1 MARRRHS
8 QNQNDEASVDLT
20 PMLDIVFIMLI
31 FFIVTAV
38 FIREPGIDVIRPD
51 TETDVRQNRIA
62 ILIAVNEDN
71 EIWIDNREIEPNA
84 VRAVVER
91 MRSENPQGAIV
102 LQADVD
108 SDSGVV
114 VDIIDQ
120 ARLAGAPS
128 VAIATLND
136 D

>member
-1 MARRRHS
+1 MARRHS
-8 QNQNDEASVDLT
+8 QSQGDEASVDLT

-38 FIREPGIDVIRPD
+38 FIREPGVDVLRPD
-51 TETDVRQNRIA
+51 TETDVRQNQIA
-62 ILIAVNEDN
+62 ILIAVDEDN
-71 EIWIDNREIEPNA
+71 IIWIDNREIEPNA

-91 MRSENPQGAIV
+91 MRSENPRGSVV
-102 LQADVD
+102 LQADVA

-136 D
+136 E

>member
-1 MARRRHS
+1 MAKKHS
-8 QNQNDEASVDLT
+8 QEQAEEAAVDLT

-38 FIREPGIDVIRPD
+38 FIREPGVDIIRPD
-51 TETDVRQNRIA
+51 TETDVRQNQIA
-62 ILIAVNEDN
+62 ILIAVTEDN
-71 EIWIDNREIEPNA
+71 EIWIDNREIDPQG

-91 MRSENPQGAIV
+91 MRAENPRGAIV
-102 LQADVD
+102 IQADEE
-108 SDSGVV
+108 SDSGIV
-114 VDIIDQ
+114 VDVIDQ

-128 VAIATLND
+128 VAIATEND